1 MTTSQTIHTFTLTQQ
16 EGTILLT
23 TNEYP
28 WSTLQVIPTTPQD
41 FDRTRQTLQDKH
53 GGYIAHHDTDRTFL
67 IIHLGS
73 GDTDGQHPDRHIP
86 ITQHNHEQILTDL
99 RDTMAQAAVWYYT
112 NVTTHII
119 QP

>member
-1 MTTSQTIHTFTLTQQ
+1 MTTSQTIHTFTLTQK

-23 TNEYP
+23 TGEYP

-41 FDRTRQTLQDKH
+41 FDRTRQTLQEKH

-67 IIHLGS
+67 IIHLSS

-86 ITQHNHEQILTDL
+86 ITQANHEQILTDL
-99 RDTMAQAAVWYYT
+99 RDTMAQAAVWYHT
-112 NVTTHII
+112 NVVTHII